1 MISVDKYKNQKIL
14 VLGYGIVGK
23 ATTISLLEGL
33 ADVFIWDDVLEKRN
47 EAKIDGLK
55 ILDINIEKPLKNIS
69 AIIVS
74 PGIPHLYPKPH
85 FLIKIALN
93 ERIEI
98 DNDISLFFQSFSKNL
113 KFKKSSK
120 VICITGTN
128 GKSSTCH
135 LLYHILKKFNYDAE
149 IGGNFGKAAL
159 SLSPQKKGSIKILEV
174 SSYQL
179 EIAKKIKSDISALV
193 NFSSDHFDRHS
204 GRGGYFSSKL
214 NLFLNNNTK
223 NVVININNNEGMFA
237 ENMISNKVK
246 KKNRI
251 ISFST
256 KKSLKKRSWS
266 VFLEREFLCEYKNG
280 KEIIKFDL
288 KKLRTFNN
296 VYDYENLFVVY
307 SICRLMKLPAHKI
320 FESLK
325 GFQGLKHR
333 NQFLGK
339 VNGVSFVNDTKATN
353 FSSALKSI
361 KSNKN
366 IRLILGGKSKEEN
379 ISDYLKDFENVKS
392 IYLIGSSSEEFSKF
406 LEKFS
411 FKDCNNLEIATQTAF
426 EDSTQ
431 GDTVLLAP
439 ACSSFDQFKSF
450 EERGDM
456 FIRIFDKI
464 KKSVLN

>member
-23 ATTISLLEGL
+23 ATSKSLVKGF
-33 ADVFIWDDVLEKRN
+33 ADVFIWDDLLEKRN
-47 EAKIDGLK
+47 EAKRNGLK
-55 ILDINIEKPLKNIS
+55 ILNINIENPLQNIS
-69 AIIVS
+69 AVIVS
-74 PGIPHLYPKPH
+74 PGIPHLYPNPH

-93 ERIEI
+93 ESIEI
-98 DNDISLFFQSFSKNL
+98 DNDISLFFQSLNENL
-113 KFKKSSK
+113 KNKKNSK

-135 LLYHILKKFNYDAE
+135 LLNYILENCDYDTE

-159 SLSPQKKGSIKILEV
+159 SLLPKKNRSIIILEV

-179 EIAKKIKSDISALV
+179 EIAKTIKSDISALV
-193 NFSSDHFDRHS
+193 NFSNDHFDRHS

-214 NLFLNNNTK
+214 NLFLNNNSK
-223 NVVININNNEGMFA
+223 NVVINVNNYEGMFA
-237 ENMISNKVK
+237 ENKIIDKKK

-256 KKSLKKRSWS
+256 NKLLKTRSWS
-266 VFLEREFLCEYKNG
+266 IFLEKEFLCEFKDG

-288 KKLRTFNN
+288 KKIETFNN
-296 VYDYENLFVVY
+296 IYDYENLFVAY
-307 SICRLMKLPAHKI
+307 SICRLMKLRPEKI
-320 FESLK
+320 IKSLE
-325 GFQGLKHR
+325 GFKGLKHR

-339 VNGVSFVNDTKATN
+339 VNGISFVNDTKATN
-353 FSSALKSI
+353 FSSAMKSI
-361 KSNKN
+361 NSNKN
-366 IRLILGGKSKEEN
+366 IRLILGGISKSEN
-379 ISDYLKDFENVKS
+379 ISEYLKDFKNVKS
-392 IYLIGSSSEEFSKF
+392 IYLIGSSSNEFSKS
-406 LEKFS
+406 LKKFC
-411 FKDCNNLEIATQTAF
+411 FKVCHNLENATKTAF
-426 EDSTQ
+426 EDATE

-456 FIRIFDKI
+456 FIRIFDSI
-464 KKSVLN
+464 KKSI